1 MDFASLL
8 HQGNFKE
15 VLETDLLQLG
25 GSAALLGVLLH
36 ITIFRTSFCVENHI
50 YNLLGLYATVVLFL
64 FYTYFTITVL
74 SPVQVLGRV
83 ALLTTLFNTSLIS
96 SISIYRLFFHRLHPF
111 PGPFACK
118 LTRFYSA
125 FLAAKNIQ
133 YNVELK
139 RLHKQYGDF
148 VRTGPREISILRN
161 TALPLIYG
169 PQTGCRRSTWYG
181 HVDVDHTKICMA
193 LSRDFNDH
201 RRRRRA
207 WDRAFSIKSLSVY
220 EPRVIAQA
228 KKLTAQVEANQGEPL
243 DVTTWSMLFTFD
255 IMGDIGFGKDFGNLT
270 TGRAHS
276 AISAVRDHMRVI
288 AVVSHLPWLLN
299 MLGKIPGAAAG
310 YQGIFKWC
318 TDQVETKRKSWD
330 HDKYPQDII
339 SWILKAFID
348 NDVSAPPS
356 EPALHDD
363 SRVVVIA
370 GSDTTASALANII
383 YFLAKHPQILR
394 KLQTQLD
401 SAMPNGPQSWT
412 YDKAKTISYIDDI
425 IHESLRLRP
434 SVSGGGYRVTPA
446 EGLQIDEVF
455 IPGDVNVFVP
465 QQLIQTDE
473 RYYKFSKEFIPERW
487 GEKKIELGTDKAP
500 YFPFSLGIY
509 GCVGKN
515 LAMLSLRVAISTLA
529 QRYDIRFAPGETGE
543 AFWNDALDTFT
554 TCLPPLQVVFHPRTT

>member
-1 MDFASLL
+1 MAWLSRVTLL
-8 HQGNFKE
+8 
-15 VLETDLLQLG
+15 
-25 GSAALLGVLLH
+25 A
-36 ITIFRTSFCVENHI
+36 TS
-50 YNLLGLYATVVLFL
+50 
-64 FYTYFTITVL
+64 
-74 SPVQVLGRV
+74 
-83 ALLTTLFNTSLIS
+83 FNTSLIS

-125 FLAAKNIQ
+125 FLAAKRIQ

-139 RLHKQYGDF
+139 KLHEQYGDF
-148 VRTGPREISILRN
+148 VRT
-161 TALPLIYG
+161 ALLLIYG
-169 PQTGCRRSTWYG
+169 PHTECRKSTWYG
-181 HVDVDHTKICMA
+181 HLDVDHTKICMA

-207 WDRAFSIKSLSVY
+207 WDRAFSIKLIALSVY

-228 KKLTAQVEANQGEPL
+228 KKLIAQIEANQGKPL
-243 DVTTWSMLFTFD
+243 DATTWSMLFAFD
-255 IMGDIGFGKDFGNLT
+255 IMGDVGFGNDFGNLT
-270 TGRAHS
+270 TGKAHA
-276 AISAVRDHMRVI
+276 AINAVRDHMRFI
-288 AVVSHLPWLLN
+288 AVASHLPWLLN

-310 YQGIFKWC
+310 YQGLFKWC
-318 TDQVETKRKSWD
+318 TDQVESKREVTSPPYSSGLADLTQQSWN
-330 HDKYPQDII
+330 HEKYPRDIV

-370 GSDTTASALANII
+370 GSDTTASALANTI
-383 YFLAKHPQILR
+383 YFLAKHPQVLR

-401 SAMPNGPQSWT
+401 SAMPNGPKSWT
-412 YDKAKTISYIDDI
+412 YDKTKPITYIDDI

-434 SVSGGGYRVTPA
+434 PVSSGGYRVTSSK
-446 EGLQIDEVF
+446 GLQIDEVF

-465 QQLIQTDE
+465 PQIIQTDE
-473 RYYKFSKEFIPERW
+473 RYYKFSKQFIPERW
-487 GEKKIELGTDKAP
+487 GEKKVEWGTDKAP
-500 YFPFSLGIY
+500 YFPFSLGVY

-529 QRYDIRFAPGETGE
+529 QRYNIKFAPGETGE
-543 AFWNDALDTFT
+543 ACVSAEE
-554 TCLPPLQVVFHPRTT
+554 VVNPRFFLRISQGVILLGVDL

>member
-1 MDFASLL
+1 MDFVSFL
-8 HQGNFKE
+8 HQENFKE
-15 VLETDLLQLG
+15 VLETELLQLG
-25 GSAALLGVLLH
+25 VSAALLGVLLH

-64 FYTYFTITVL
+64 FYAYFTIT
-74 SPVQVLGRV
+74 
-83 ALLTTLFNTSLIS
+83 
-96 SISIYRLFFHRLHPF
+96 
-111 PGPFACK
+111 

-125 FLAAKNIQ
+125 FLAATNIQ

-148 VRTGPREISILRN
+148 VR

-181 HVDVDHTKICMA
+181 HVDVDDTKICMA

-207 WDRAFSIKSLSVY
+207 WGRPFTIALSVY

-228 KKLTAQVEANQGEPL
+228 KKLIAQVEANQGKPL
-243 DVTTWSMLFTFD
+243 DATTWSMLFTFD

-270 TGRAHS
+270 TGKAHPV
-276 AISAVRDHMRVI
+276 ISAVRDHMRVI

-310 YQGIFKWC
+310 YQGFFKWC
-318 TDQVETKRKSWD
+318 TDQVETKRKVSSPLYAFGLASWD
-330 HDKYPQDII
+330 HDKYPPDTI

-356 EPALHDD
+356 EPALRDD

-383 YFLAKHPQILR
+383 YFLAKHPQILQ
-394 KLQTQLD
+394 KLQAELD
-401 SAMPNGPQSWT
+401 NAMPNGPQSWT

-434 SVSGGGYRVTPA
+434 SVSGGEYRVTPA
-446 EGLQIDEVF
+446 EDLQIDEVF

-487 GEKKIELGTDKAP
+487 GEKKVEWGTDKAP

-529 QRYDIRFAPGETGE
+529 QRYDISCVSPKEIV
-543 AFWNDALDTFT
+543 NT
-554 TCLPPLQVVFHPRTT
+554 TPFLRLLQFLFILHISGVKVHI

>member
-1 MDFASLL
+1 M
-8 HQGNFKE
+8 
-15 VLETDLLQLG
+15 
-25 GSAALLGVLLH
+25 
-36 ITIFRTSFCVENHI
+36 
-50 YNLLGLYATVVLFL
+50 
-64 FYTYFTITVL
+64 
-74 SPVQVLGRV
+74 
-83 ALLTTLFNTSLIS
+83 FNTSLNT
-96 SISIYRLFFHRLHPF
+96 SISIYRLFVHRLHPF

-118 LTRFYSA
+118 PTRFYSA

-139 RLHKQYGDF
+139 RLHKQYGNF
-148 VRTGPREISILRN
+148 VRT
-161 TALPLIYG
+161 A
-169 PQTGCRRSTWYG
+169 
-181 HVDVDHTKICMA
+181 
-193 LSRDFNDH
+193 
-201 RRRRRA
+201 
-207 WDRAFSIKSLSVY
+207 LSVY

-228 KKLTAQVEANQGEPL
+228 KKLIAQVEANQGKPL
-243 DVTTWSMLFTFD
+243 DATTWSMLFTFD
-255 IMGDIGFGKDFGNLT
+255 IMGDIGFGKNFGNLT
-270 TGRAHS
+270 TGKAHP
-276 AISAVRDHMRVI
+276 AISAIRDHMRVI

-310 YQGIFKWC
+310 YQGFFKWC
-318 TDQVETKRKSWD
+318 TDQVETKRKVLSPRYAFGLAVDETSVYPDATQQSWD

-370 GSDTTASALANII
+370 GS
-383 YFLAKHPQILR
+383 KHHLLPRQTSSNPP
-394 KLQTQLD
+394 KLQAELD
-401 SAMPNGPQSWT
+401 NAMPNGPRSWT
-412 YDKAKTISYIDDI
+412 YDKAKTICYIDDI

-487 GEKKIELGTDKAP
+487 GEKKVEWGTDKAP
-500 YFPFSLGIY
+500 YFLFSLGEFS
-509 GCVGKN
+509 V
-515 LAMLSLRVAISTLA
+515 SLIQCGV
-529 QRYDIRFAPGETGE
+529 
-543 AFWNDALDTFT
+543 
-554 TCLPPLQVVFHPRTT
+554 

>member
-8 HQGNFKE
+8 HQENFK

-50 YNLLGLYATVVLFL
+50 YNLLWLYATVVLFL
-64 FYTYFTITVL
+64 FYAYFTITVL

-169 PQTGCRRSTWYG
+169 PQTGCPATSTIIDDEEERKTEPS
-181 HVDVDHTKICMA
+181 VSNVA
-193 LSRDFNDH
+193 
-201 RRRRRA
+201 
-207 WDRAFSIKSLSVY
+207 LSVY

-228 KKLTAQVEANQGEPL
+228 KKLTAKVEANQGKPL
-243 DVTTWSMLFTFD
+243 DVTTWSMLITFD

-270 TGRAHS
+270 TGKAHS

-299 MLGKIPGAAAG
+299 MLDKIPGAAAG

-330 HDKYPQDII
+330 HDKYPEDII

-394 KLQTQLD
+394 KLQAQLD
-401 SAMPNGPQSWT
+401 RAMPNGPQSWT
-412 YDKAKTISYIDDI
+412 YDKAKTIGYIDDI
-425 IHESLRLRP
+425 IQESLRLRP

-446 EGLQIDEVF
+446 EGLHIDEVF

-487 GEKKIELGTDKAP
+487 GQKKVELGTDKAP

-515 LAMLSLRVAISTLA
+515 LAMLSLRVAISTLT

-543 AFWNDALDTFT
+543 TFWNDALDTFT
-554 TCLPPLQVVFHPRTT
+554 TCLPPLQVVFHPRAT

>member
-1 MDFASLL
+1 MQA
-8 HQGNFKE
+8 
-15 VLETDLLQLG
+15 
-25 GSAALLGVLLH
+25 
-36 ITIFRTSFCVENHI
+36 
-50 YNLLGLYATVVLFL
+50 
-64 FYTYFTITVL
+64 
-74 SPVQVLGRV
+74 LGRV
-83 ALLTTLFNTSLIS
+83 ALLTTLFNTSLNT
-96 SISIYRLFFHRLHPF
+96 SISIYRLFVHRLHPF

-148 VRTGPREISILRN
+148 VRT
-161 TALPLIYG
+161 ALPLSYG

-181 HVDVDHTKICMA
+181 HVDVDDTKICMA
-193 LSRDFNDH
+193 LSHDFNDH

-207 WDRAFSIKSLSVY
+207 WDRAFSIISLSVY

-228 KKLTAQVEANQGEPL
+228 KKLMAQVEANQGKPL
-243 DVTTWSMLFTFD
+243 DATTWSMLFTFD
-255 IMGDIGFGKDFGNLT
+255 IMGDIGFGKNFGNLT
-270 TGRAHS
+270 TGKAHP
-276 AISAVRDHMRVI
+276 AISAIRDNMRVI

-310 YQGIFKWC
+310 YQGFFKWC
-318 TDQVETKRKSWD
+318 TDQVETKRKVLSPRYAFGLAVDETSVYPDATQQSWD
-330 HDKYPQDII
+330 HDEYPQDII

-370 GSDTTASALANII
+370 GSDTTALALASII
-383 YFLAKHPQILR
+383 YFLAKHPQILQ
-394 KLQTQLD
+394 KLQAELD
-401 SAMPNGPQSWT
+401 NAMPNGPRSWT
-412 YDKAKTISYIDDI
+412 YDKAKTICYIDDI

-487 GEKKIELGTDKAP
+487 GEKKVEWGTDKAP
-500 YFPFSLGIY
+500 YFLFSLGIY

-515 LAMLSLRVAISTLA
+515 LAMLSLRVAVSTLA
-529 QRYDIRFAPGETGE
+529 QRYDIRFRTGDILE
-543 AFWNDALDTFT
+543 RCIGYIHHFSAAFASCVSPKEIVNT
-554 TCLPPLQVVFHPRTT
+554 TPFLRLLQVFFILHISGVKVRT

>member
-1 MDFASLL
+1 MDFISFL
-8 HQGNFKE
+8 HQENFKE

-25 GSAALLGVLLH
+25 VSAALLGVLLH

-64 FYTYFTITVL
+64 FYAYFTITVL
-74 SPVQVLGRV
+74 SLMQVLGRV
-83 ALLTTLFNTSLIS
+83 ALLTTLFNTSLNT
-96 SISIYRLFFHRLHPF
+96 SISIYRLFVHRLHPF

-118 LTRFYSA
+118 PTRFYSA

-139 RLHKQYGDF
+139 RLHKQYGNF
-148 VRTGPREISILRN
+148 VRT
-161 TALPLIYG
+161 A
-169 PQTGCRRSTWYG
+169 
-181 HVDVDHTKICMA
+181 
-193 LSRDFNDH
+193 
-201 RRRRRA
+201 
-207 WDRAFSIKSLSVY
+207 LSVY

-228 KKLTAQVEANQGEPL
+228 KKLMAQVEANQGKPL
-243 DVTTWSMLFTFD
+243 DATTWSMLFTFD
-255 IMGDIGFGKDFGNLT
+255 IMGDIGFGKNFGNLT
-270 TGRAHS
+270 TGKAHP
-276 AISAVRDHMRVI
+276 AISAIRDHMRVI

-310 YQGIFKWC
+310 YQGFFKWC
-318 TDQVETKRKSWD
+318 TDQVETKRKVLSPRYAFDETSVYPDATQQSWD

-370 GSDTTASALANII
+370 GSDTTALALASII
-383 YFLAKHPQILR
+383 YFLAKHPQILQ
-394 KLQTQLD
+394 KLQAELD
-401 SAMPNGPQSWT
+401 NAMPNGPRSWT
-412 YDKAKTISYIDDI
+412 YDKAKTICYIDDI

-455 IPGDVNVFVP
+455 IPGDVNMFVP

-487 GEKKIELGTDKAP
+487 GEKKVEWGTDKAP
-500 YFPFSLGIY
+500 YFLFSLGEFS
-509 GCVGKN
+509 V
-515 LAMLSLRVAISTLA
+515 SLIQCGV
-529 QRYDIRFAPGETGE
+529 
-543 AFWNDALDTFT
+543 
-554 TCLPPLQVVFHPRTT
+554 

>member
-1 MDFASLL
+1 MQA
-8 HQGNFKE
+8 
-15 VLETDLLQLG
+15 
-25 GSAALLGVLLH
+25 
-36 ITIFRTSFCVENHI
+36 
-50 YNLLGLYATVVLFL
+50 
-64 FYTYFTITVL
+64 
-74 SPVQVLGRV
+74 LGRV
-83 ALLTTLFNTSLIS
+83 TLLTTSFNISLIS

-139 RLHKQYGDF
+139 KLHEQYGNF
-148 VRTGPREISILRN
+148 VR

-169 PQTGCRRSTWYG
+169 PHTECRKSTWYG
-181 HVDVDHTKICMA
+181 HLDVDHTKICMA

-207 WDRAFSIKSLSVY
+207 WDRAFSIKLIALSVY

-228 KKLTAQVEANQGEPL
+228 KKLIAQIEANQGKPL
-243 DVTTWSMLFTFD
+243 DATTWSMLFTFD
-255 IMGDIGFGKDFGNLT
+255 IMGDVGFGKDFGNLT
-270 TGRAHS
+270 MGKAHP
-276 AISAVRDHMRVI
+276 AINAVRDHMRFI
-288 AVVSHLPWLLN
+288 AIASHLPWLLN
-299 MLGKIPGAAAG
+299 MLGKLPGAAAG
-310 YQGIFKWC
+310 YQGFFKWC
-318 TDQVETKRKSWD
+318 TDQVESKRKVSSPPYSSAGLTQQSWD
-330 HDKYPQDII
+330 HEKYPQDIV

-370 GSDTTASALANII
+370 GSDTTASALANTI
-383 YFLAKHPQILR
+383 YFLAKHPQVLR

-412 YDKAKTISYIDDI
+412 YDRTKPISYIDDI

-434 SVSGGGYRVTPA
+434 PVSSSGYRVTSSK
-446 EGLQIDEVF
+446 GLQIDEVF

-465 QQLIQTDE
+465 PQLIQTDE
-473 RYYKFSKEFIPERW
+473 RYYKFSKQFIPERW
-487 GEKKIELGTDKAP
+487 GEKKVEWGTDKAP
-500 YFPFSLGIY
+500 YFPFSLGVY

-515 LAMLSLRVAISTLA
+515 LAMLSLRVAVSTLA

-543 AFWNDALDTFT
+543 ACVSAEEVVVTRLFLNISQVCYFWMW
-554 TCLPPLQVVFHPRTT
+554 TCESSS

>member
-1 MDFASLL
+1 MGFASLL
-8 HQGNFKE
+8 HQENFKE
-15 VLETDLLQLG
+15 VLESDLLQPG

-36 ITIFRTSFCVENHI
+36 ITIF
-50 YNLLGLYATVVLFL
+50 L
-64 FYTYFTITVL
+64 
-74 SPVQVLGRV
+74 LGRV

-148 VRTGPREISILRN
+148 VR

-228 KKLTAQVEANQGEPL
+228 KKLTAQVEANQGKPL

-270 TGRAHS
+270 TGKAHS

-318 TDQVETKRKSWD
+318 TDQVETKRKVSSPLYAFGLAD

-487 GEKKIELGTDKAP
+487 GQKKVELGTDKAP

-529 QRYDIRFAPGETGE
+529 QRYDISCVSPED
-543 AFWNDALDTFT
+543 NVNT
-554 TCLPPLQVVFHPRTT
+554 TLFLRLLQVFFIIHFSGVKVHI

>member
-8 HQGNFKE
+8 HQENFKE

-36 ITIFRTSFCVENHI
+36 VTIF
-50 YNLLGLYATVVLFL
+50 L
-64 FYTYFTITVL
+64 
-74 SPVQVLGRV
+74 LGRV

-133 YNVELK
+133 YNLELK

-148 VRTGPREISILRN
+148 VR

-228 KKLTAQVEANQGEPL
+228 KKLTAQVEANQGKPL

-270 TGRAHS
+270 TGKAHS

-318 TDQVETKRKSWD
+318 TDQVETKRKTNVYPATRQSWD
-330 HDKYPQDII
+330 YDKYPQDII

-370 GSDTTASALANII
+370 GRYN
-383 YFLAKHPQILR
+383 
-394 KLQTQLD
+394 
-401 SAMPNGPQSWT
+401 

-425 IHESLRLRP
+425 IYESLRLRP

-487 GEKKIELGTDKAP
+487 GEKKVELGTDKAP

-529 QRYDIRFAPGETGE
+529 QRYDISCVSPEDKV
-543 AFWNDALDTFT
+543 NT
-554 TCLPPLQVVFHPRTT
+554 TLFLRVLHVFFIIQFSGVKAHI